1 MVAQRAEIMM
11 RTNPFT
17 YGNPISHPNRFF
29 GRKHE
34 IEQVFSRLGNV
45 EFESSS
51 LVGERRVGKTSLLNY
66 LAHPDVRRSQGF
78 DLDKFIF
85 VYMDL
90 QMVDSETTPLR
101 LWQRLLRQ
109 IAHHCQ
115 DDHIRQVLEET
126 QNMGFIDTFALVDIF
141 DSIDKNDLYIA
152 LLLDEFEHVTENRNF
167 GPDFFYGLRSLAIH
181 HHLAL
186 ITSSRRDLVDLC
198 HSDTIRSSPF
208 FNIFANIN
216 VRLFTTDEA
225 RLLIAVSL
233 SGTGV
238 SFTEAEYEII
248 FRLAGY
254 HPYFLQIACSLLFD
268 ISRENLELGER
279 KNLLFKNFNE
289 KAAPQLENYWHNAD
303 DQEKIVL
310 TALALLEQNGKL
322 GERTFFSQKQLQALY
337 ARSDQLLTRLEGR
350 GLLTHIDDRYSLFG
364 ASFGAWIRHEITNTT
379 PDHQSYEE
387 WLVSNKSAMQVL
399 STMAKKDVD
408 EILPKISSR
417 YRDMIIN
424 WVSDPRNLI
433 TVAELLK
440 GVLGIH

>member
-1 MVAQRAEIMM
+1 MRA
-11 RTNPFT
+11 NPFT
-17 YGNPISHPNRFF
+17 YGNPISHPTRFF

-34 IEQVFSRLGNV
+34 VEQVFSRLHNI

-51 LVGERRVGKTSLLNY
+51 LVGERRVGKTSLLYY
-66 LAHPDVRRSQGF
+66 LAHPDVLRSHGF
-78 DLDKFIF
+78 DQDKFIF

-90 QMVDSETTPLR
+90 QMVDSDTTPLR
-101 LWQRLLRQ
+101 LWQRLLQQ
-109 IAHHCQ
+109 IAGHCQ
-115 DDHIRQVLEET
+115 NNHIRQMLEET
-126 QNMGFIDTFALVDIF
+126 HKIGFIDTFALADIF
-141 DSIDKNDLYIA
+141 DSIDKNALYIV

-216 VRLFTTDEA
+216 VRLFTTNEA
-225 RLLIAVSL
+225 RHLITVSL
-233 SGTGV
+233 SGTDV

-248 FRLAGY
+248 FHLAGY

-279 KNLLFKNFNE
+279 KIILFKNFFNE

-303 DQEKIVL
+303 DHEKIVL
-310 TALALLEQNGKL
+310 TTLALLEQHGKL

-337 ARSDQLLTRLEGR
+337 ARSDQLLTQLEGR
-350 GLLTHIDDRYSLFG
+350 GLLTRMDDMYSLFG
-364 ASFGAWIRHEITNTT
+364 ASFSAWIRQEITNTVH
-379 PDHQSYEE
+379 DHQNYDE
-387 WLVSNKSAMQVL
+387 WLVSNKSAMQLL
-399 STMAKKDVD
+399 STKAKKDVD